1 MYEDADMARPKS
13 FNKEH
18 VLEAAM
24 KVFWKQ
30 GFDGTSMKDLEL
42 ATQLTPGS
50 IYHEFGSKE
59 GMFEHALDF
68 YVDKVMLGRVNQYLV
83 ECDDPIQSIH
93 DFIISSFKDVPSDIR
108 GDACLL
114 VNTATELGKTRPAI
128 SVIIKR
134 GFRLIEK
141 SVYEQLQS
149 AQVSGQIRE
158 ELDCKAGARQLV
170 FLMSGLLVASKN
182 QQNASLLS
190 STVDF
195 TLAGYR

>member
-1 MYEDADMARPKS
+1 MARPKS

-18 VLEAAM
+18 VLQAAM

-59 GMFEHALDF
+59 GMFENALDF
-68 YVDKVMLGRVNQYLV
+68 YVDKVMLGRVNRYLV
-83 ECDDPIQSIH
+83 KSGDPVQSIH
-93 DFIISSFKDVPSDIR
+93 DFIISSFKDVPSDVK

-128 SVIIKR
+128 SVIIRR

-141 SVYEQLQS
+141 ALCQQLQF
-149 AQVSGQIRE
+149 AQSRGEIRE
-158 ELDCKAGARQLV
+158 GLDCQAGARQLAI
-170 FLMSGLLVASKN
+170 LMSGLLVASKN
-182 QQNASLLS
+182 QQNVTILS

-195 TLAGYR
+195 TLTAYR